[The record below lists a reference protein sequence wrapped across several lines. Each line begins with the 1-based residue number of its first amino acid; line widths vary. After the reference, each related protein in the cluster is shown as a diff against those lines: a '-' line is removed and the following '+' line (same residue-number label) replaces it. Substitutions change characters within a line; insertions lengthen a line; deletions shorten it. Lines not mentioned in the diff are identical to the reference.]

1 MRRVYTWQMMLD
13 NYGTWLE
20 IDLPILKKNFVKL
33 SELSGTKV
41 MPVVKANAYG
51 HGLERVTVAFEE
63 AGAEWFGVARIEEA
77 LGLRDAGIKTRIL
90 VLGYTPPIRI
100 PHAIQANI
108 SLTVYDR
115 SVAESYAAYASG
127 LNKKVN
133 IHVKVETGMGRLGVP
148 IKGALDFVEY
158 INNQDAFSL
167 EGVFTH
173 FACADEPEKDITDN
187 QISEF
192 DIILN
197 ELKSRDILPDI
208 IHAANSAGMINFPG
222 TRFNLI
228 RSGIA
233 LYGHPPSSET
243 KLPDG
248 VRSAISWKTRL
259 ISIKDLPP
267 GHGISYGHTYHTKK
281 MERIGVIAVGYGDGL
296 RRQPGNY
303 VLLHGK
309 KVPIVGNV
317 CMDQCMIKLD
327 GILDAKIGDEVI
339 IIGVQNGVEI
349 TSSEIANNWNT
360 INYEVL
366 CGLAARMPR
375 NYLNI
380 KK

>member
-1 MRRVYTWQMMLD
+1 MLD
-13 NYGTWLE
+13 NYGTWLDV
-20 IDLPILKKNFVKL
+20 DLSILKKNFALL
-33 SELSGTKV
+33 SDLSGTKV
-41 MPVVKANAYG
+41 MPIVKANAYG
-51 HGLERVTVAFEE
+51 HGLERVAVAFEE

-77 LGLRDAGIKTRIL
+77 LALREAGIKARIL

-100 PHAIQANI
+100 PHAIQENI
-108 SLTVYDR
+108 SLTVYNL
-115 SVAESYAAYASG
+115 SVAKAYAVNANG
-127 LNKKVN
+127 LKMKVN
-133 IHVKVETGMGRLGVP
+133 IHVKVETGMGRLGVL
-148 IKGALDFVEY
+148 KKDAVDFVEY
-158 INNQDAFSL
+158 INNEDNLSL

-173 FACADEPEKDITDN
+173 FACADEPAKDTTDN
-187 QISEF
+187 QISQF
-192 DIILN
+192 DLLLN
-197 ELKSRDILPDI
+197 ELKSRDILPNI

-233 LYGHPPSSET
+233 LYGQPPSAEM

-248 VRSAISWKTRL
+248 IRSAISWKTRL

-267 GHGISYGHTYHTKK
+267 DHGISYGHIYHTRKA
-281 MERIGVIAVGYGDGL
+281 ECIGVIAVGYGDGL

-303 VLLHGK
+303 MLLHGK
-309 KVPIVGNV
+309 KVPVVGNV

-327 GILDAKIGDEVI
+327 GITNAKIGDEVI
-339 IIGVQNGVEI
+339 IIGEQNGSEI
-349 TSSEIANNWNT
+349 TSTEIAHNWNT

-380 KK
+380 K